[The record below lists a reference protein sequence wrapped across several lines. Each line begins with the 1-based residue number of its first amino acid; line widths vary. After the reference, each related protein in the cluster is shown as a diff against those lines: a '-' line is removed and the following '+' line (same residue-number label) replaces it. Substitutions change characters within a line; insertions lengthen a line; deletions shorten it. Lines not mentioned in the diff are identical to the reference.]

1 MKKLLI
7 ALFTCLSFSSFAQQ
21 APIAIVSTTGAT
33 KLTSSLDSAAML
45 AQDNDIIYLPGG
57 TFLGMSDW
65 FKKKVTVIGVGHN
78 IDSANATG
86 ITTIAGDI
94 GFQYNGAEG
103 SILDGVYVTASVLVS
118 TNCKIYRTNV
128 GYINNPWGVNA
139 NNLVIE
145 KCIIRNAIYGT
156 GGPIRNSFIKNSVIS
171 ANDWQSSMYNNTF
184 ENDIFLWQGAY
195 DMSAASQNIYR
206 NCIFPNVTSWVGGL
220 GSSSFQNNIF
230 ATTTVPPLTDSN
242 NAINNILNQS
252 SSATFVSQ
260 SGSTFAYNQNYRLK
274 STSPGINKGTDGKD
288 IGIHGGSSPWVDG
301 NIPPNPTIRSKT
313 VADKTATGGTLH
325 VQFNVRTQ

>member
-7 ALFTCLSFSSFAQQ
+7 ALFTCLSLSSFAQQ

-33 KLTSSLDSAAML
+33 KLTSSLDSAAIL

-78 IDSANATG
+78 IDSTNATG

-103 SILDGVYVTASVLVS
+103 SVLDGVFVTGHVYIMP
-118 TNCKIYRTNV
+118 NCKVYRANI
-128 GYINNPWGVNA
+128 GYVVSQWVTV
-139 NNLVIE
+139 NNLFIE
-145 KCIIRNAIYGT
+145 KCIIRNEIIGYGGT
-156 GGPIRNSFIKNSVIS
+156 PIANSFIKNSIIS
-171 ANDWQSSMYNNTF
+171 ENDFQGGMYNNTF
-184 ENDIFLWQGAY
+184 ENDIFLFQGAY
-195 DMSAASQNIYR
+195 DMSAGSQNIYR

-274 STSPGINKGTDGKD
+274 PGSLGVNKGTDGKD
-288 IGIHGGSSPWVDG
+288 IGIYGGNSPWVDG

-313 VADKTATGGTLH
+313 VDAQTATGGTLH
-325 VQFNVRTQ
+325 VKFNVRTQ